1 MMDVTPQRLKEELDK
16 GTSFLIVDLQETEKY
31 QHAHIPGAVNISM
44 ETFREQYPA
53 VLKDKAM
60 SIVVYGEYDELHKGS
75 DAAAMLE
82 EAGYTRVGHVVGGL
96 HGWQEAGYIVEG
108 GWES

>member
-16 GTSFLIVDLQETEKY
+16 GTAFLLVDLQETEKY

-44 ETFREQYPA
+44 ESFAQQYST

-60 SIVVYGEYDELHKGS
+60 AIVVYGEYDELHKGA
-75 DAAAMLE
+75 DAAKILE
-82 EAGYTRVGHVVGGL
+82 DVGYTRVGHVVGGL
-96 HGWQEAGYIVEG
+96 RAWQEAGYRVEG

>member
-16 GTSFLIVDLQETEKY
+16 GTAFLLVDLQETEKY
-31 QHAHIPGAVNISM
+31 QHAHIPGAVNIPMAS
-44 ETFREQYPA
+44 FAEQYPA

-60 SIVVYGEYDELHKGS
+60 SIVAYGEYDDLHKGS
-75 DAAAMLE
+75 DAAKVLE
-82 EAGYTRVGHVVGGL
+82 DAGYTRVGHIVGGL
-96 HGWQEAGYIVEG
+96 HGWQEAGYRVEG

>member
-1 MMDVTPQRLKEELDK
+1 MDVTPQRLKEELDK

-44 ETFREQYPA
+44 ESFKTQYPA
-53 VLKDKAM
+53 VLKDKNM
-60 SIVVYGEYDELHKGS
+60 SIVVYGEYDELHKGA
-75 DAAAMLE
+75 DAATLLE
-82 EAGYTRVGHVVGGL
+82 GAGYTRVGHIVGGL
-96 HGWQEAGYIVEG
+96 HGWQEAGYPVEG